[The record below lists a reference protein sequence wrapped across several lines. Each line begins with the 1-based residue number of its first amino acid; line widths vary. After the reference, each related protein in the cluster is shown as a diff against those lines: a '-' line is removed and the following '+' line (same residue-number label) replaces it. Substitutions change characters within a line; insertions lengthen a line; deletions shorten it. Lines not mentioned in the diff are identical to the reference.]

1 MNCSLLILLAFCAF
15 RGVSSEISSSSD
27 LNCDF
32 TSTCRW
38 RNSSDVGGHFET
50 TSLLE
55 ADAQNRIMAIDEN
68 NPKPFAYT
76 AGLMGRMMAL
86 LVSEVITCQLGG
98 ASIKYW
104 YYKTGLD
111 SQLEVCI
118 RQPPGNRD
126 LSQLRCYDGV
136 STFGKQWIFRAVEL
150 PPIAQPF
157 EIVFKTIYSPPSS
170 VIALD
175 NIVFEATLCGYG
187 RNRREI
193 RRIGYHDWQSYRS
206 SNLYNGELM
215 LIVAQDVADKL
226 NSSSNITTTSEPIG
240 LEAKI
245 SILSSTTSS
254 SSTTTTTTTV
264 EPSTTTTIE
273 STTTSEINTSS
284 VPSSTTSEPTP
295 TPSTASNHNTTISN
309 EQQFANFVNF
319 LKQTAPVIPYIPT
332 LVRSL
337 TALDPRSSEDLSG
350 LGAGIG
356 QAPAPVAPVDVRRSP
371 VISSHFY
378 NTNQPTLLTENSNQ
392 DSQRTLVDLAK
403 KFGLWE
409 NNSPPS
415 TPSPVLPPAPRG
427 SEVNS
432 FGLPTKMTEESIYP
446 PNLLQNKKKI
456 TMNPIKKIPTQ
467 VSPPENIEEY
477 HKSLFKV
484 STTTQSPFVQSSTEL
499 IIFKQPSSGEAE
511 VAEKLADIA
520 KLLPSGAVQDLTALR
535 NIPDLDGLTKGMDLS
550 DIRKPESTSGGA
562 SEGAGGTFDDP
573 GTPGRTPTQLLDFDG
588 NDVTIN
594 QFESVSVPVPTR
606 AVNFGAPTSQKIS
619 NPNKDEKRKSND
631 LGGPRTGPMFASI
644 CANVDCTFDENT
656 LCNYLTSS
664 TNVTAEDG
672 SSLKKWALSNKSVL
686 NSLTGI
692 PSDISKG
699 GYFLY
704 AGGATATPGDT
715 FILSSNHPVTISEP
729 ARVDFFV
736 YQAGIRGQFRVCIDD
751 NEDCPVVLEGKDID
765 ANAQKWKNYYFDIN
779 PGQHVLHFVV
789 EGLHNN
795 YVIGLDN
802 IQLLNR
808 FGTSSLAC

>member
-1 MNCSLLILLAFCAF
+1 
-15 RGVSSEISSSSD
+15 
-27 LNCDF
+27 
-32 TSTCRW
+32 
-38 RNSSDVGGHFET
+38 
-50 TSLLE
+50 
-55 ADAQNRIMAIDEN
+55 
-68 NPKPFAYT
+68 
-76 AGLMGRMMAL
+76 MGRMMAL

-104 YYKTGLD
+104 YYKTGID

-118 RQPPGNRD
+118 RQPPGNKD
-126 LSQLRCYDGV
+126 LSQMRCYDGV

-157 EIVFKTIYSPPSS
+157 EIVFKTVYSPPSS

-226 NSSSNITTTSEPIG
+226 SSTTTQEPIG

-245 SILSSTTSS
+245 SILS
-254 SSTTTTTTTV
+254 TTT
-264 EPSTTTTIE
+264 PSTTTTSSTPTTTQELSTTTISTTSRSSE
-273 STTTSEINTSS
+273 TTTSSTDSTTTSE
-284 VPSSTTSEPTP
+284 PSTTSASP
-295 TPSTASNHNTTISN
+295 PSPNQNTTISN

-337 TALDPRSSEDLSG
+337 TALDPRSPEELLSAG
-350 LGAGIG
+350 LGQGP
-356 QAPAPVAPVDVRRSP
+356 PAVAPVDVRRSP
-371 VISSHFY
+371 VVSSHFY
-378 NTNQPTLLTENSNQ
+378 NTNQPTLLTENNNQ
-392 DSQRTLVDLAK
+392 DNQRTLVDLAK

-409 NNSPPS
+409 ESSHQSVTPPPIS
-415 TPSPVLPPAPRG
+415 QTHRNT
-427 SEVNS
+427 EVNN
-432 FGLPTKMTEESIYP
+432 FGLPNKLTEASIYP
-446 PNLLQNKKKI
+446 QNLLQNKKKI
-456 TMNPIKKIPTQ
+456 TMNPIKKIPPS
-467 VSPPENIEEY
+467 VPNVENIEEY

-484 STTTQSPFVQSSTEL
+484 STTTSSPFVQSSTEL

-550 DIRKPESTSGGA
+550 DIRKPGGFGRLKTQFMERLMRRTLESSSGGA
-562 SEGAGGTFDDP
+562 SEGAGGTFDDI
-573 GTPGRTPTQLLDFDG
+573 GSLGRTPTQLSDFDG

-606 AVNFGAPTSQKIS
+606 AVHYGAPTSQKIS
-619 NPNKDEKRKSND
+619 NPSKDEKRKSND
-631 LGGPRTGPMFASI
+631 LGGPRSGPMFASI
-644 CANVDCTFDENT
+644 CANVDCTFDDNT

-672 SSLKKWALSNKSVL
+672 STLKKWALSNRSVL

-692 PSDISKG
+692 PSDITKG

-704 AGGATATPGDT
+704 AGGTTVTPGDT
-715 FILSSNHPVTISEP
+715 FILTTNNPVTITEP

-751 NEDCPVVLEGKDID
+751 NEDCPVFLEGKDID
-765 ANAQKWKNYYFDIN
+765 ANSQKWKNYYFDIS

-795 YVIGLDN
+795 YVIGIDN

-808 FGTSSLAC
+808 FGTSSLSC

>member
-1 MNCSLLILLAFCAF
+1 MNIFVLLFLIWHVHVNA
-15 RGVSSEISSSSD
+15 EISSSSD

-32 TSTCRW
+32 SSTCRW

-55 ADAQNRIMAIDEN
+55 ADAQNRIMPIDEN

-104 YYKTGLD
+104 YYKTGFD

-118 RQPPGNRD
+118 RQPPGNKD
-126 LSQLRCYDGV
+126 LNQMRCYDGV

-215 LIVAQDVADKL
+215 LIVAQDVADNL
-226 NSSSNITTTSEPIG
+226 TSTTTSEPIG

-245 SILSSTTSS
+245 SILSTQPPTPTTTTTTT
-254 SSTTTTTTTV
+254 STTTTTTTT
-264 EPSTTTTIE
+264 EFPSTTTTE
-273 STTTSEINTSS
+273 PTTSSETTTSTSPTSS
-284 VPSSTTSEPTP
+284 SSP
-295 TPSTASNHNTTISN
+295 NVTISN

-337 TALDPRSSEDLSG
+337 TALDPRSSEISLPSG
-350 LGAGIG
+350 LG
-356 QAPAPVAPVDVRRSP
+356 QPPPPVTPVDVRRSP
-371 VISSHFY
+371 VVSSHFY
-378 NTNQPTLLTENSNQ
+378 NTNQPTLLPDSNNQ
-392 DSQRTLVDLAK
+392 DNQKTLVDLAK
-403 KFGLWE
+403 KFGIWEDNSSPSSTSPPMPARNFE
-409 NNSPPS
+409 NNK
-415 TPSPVLPPAPRG
+415 
-427 SEVNS
+427 
-432 FGLPTKMTEESIYP
+432 FGLPNKFTEESIYP
-446 PNLLQNKKKI
+446 PNLLQHKKKI

-467 VSPPENIEEY
+467 PVPSTESIEEY

-484 STTTQSPFVQSSTEL
+484 STTTLSPVVQSSTEL

-535 NIPDLDGLTKGMDLS
+535 NIPDLDGLTKGMELS
-550 DIRKPESTSGGA
+550 DIRKPGGFGRLKA
-562 SEGAGGTFDDP
+562 QFMERLMRRTLGLPMENDDVK
-573 GTPGRTPTQLLDFDG
+573 LLPPPIVPMK
-588 NDVTIN
+588 VTRKMMA
-594 QFESVSVPVPTR
+594 EMM
-606 AVNFGAPTSQKIS
+606 
-619 NPNKDEKRKSND
+619 KRK
-631 LGGPRTGPMFASI
+631 A
-644 CANVDCTFDENT
+644 
-656 LCNYLTSS
+656 
-664 TNVTAEDG
+664 
-672 SSLKKWALSNKSVL
+672 
-686 NSLTGI
+686 
-692 PSDISKG
+692 
-699 GYFLY
+699 
-704 AGGATATPGDT
+704 
-715 FILSSNHPVTISEP
+715 
-729 ARVDFFV
+729 ARM
-736 YQAGIRGQFRVCIDD
+736 RM
-751 NEDCPVVLEGKDID
+751 N
-765 ANAQKWKNYYFDIN
+765 
-779 PGQHVLHFVV
+779 
-789 EGLHNN
+789 
-795 YVIGLDN
+795 
-802 IQLLNR
+802 
-808 FGTSSLAC
+808 

>member
-1 MNCSLLILLAFCAF
+1 MDLLFLFLFLSLASTWHTVTA
-15 RGVSSEISSSSD
+15 EISASSD

-32 TSTCRW
+32 TSSCRW

-55 ADAQNRIMAIDEN
+55 ADAQNRIMPIDEN

-126 LSQLRCYDGV
+126 LSQMRCYDGV

-157 EIVFKTIYSPPSS
+157 EIVFKTVYSPPSS

-226 NSSSNITTTSEPIG
+226 EKNSTAPPAVEPPVS

-245 SILSSTTSS
+245 AIL
-254 SSTTTTTTTV
+254 STTTTTTVPTTTV
-264 EPSTTTTIE
+264 LSTTTTVPP
-273 STTTSEINTSS
+273 TTTSPPDLSNQ
-284 VPSSTTSEPTP
+284 TTTP
-295 TPSTASNHNTTISN
+295 TISN

-337 TALDPRSSEDLSG
+337 TALDPRVPEDIN
-350 LGAGIG
+350 LGMG
-356 QAPAPVAPVDVRRSP
+356 QAPPPGPPIDVRRSP
-371 VISSHFY
+371 VTSSHFY
-378 NTNQPTLLTENSNQ
+378 NTNQPTLLTDNTNQ
-392 DSQRTLVDLAK
+392 DKTLVDLAK

-409 NNSPPS
+409 TTRSPEPPTNN
-415 TPSPVLPPAPRG
+415 
-427 SEVNS
+427 NK
-432 FGLPTKMTEESIYP
+432 FGLPNKLTEESAIYP
-446 PNLLQNKKKI
+446 PNLLQQHKKKI
-456 TMNPIKKIPTQ
+456 TMNPIKKIPN
-467 VSPPENIEEY
+467 PLPENIEEY
-477 HKSLFKV
+477 HKSLF
-484 STTTQSPFVQSSTEL
+484 TTTVSPVTSSTQL
-499 IIFKQPSSGEAE
+499 IIFKQPTSGEAE

-550 DIRKPESTSGGA
+550 DIRKPGGFGRLK
-562 SEGAGGTFDDP
+562 SQFMERLMRRTLGLPMETDDV
-573 GTPGRTPTQLLDFDG
+573 RLLPPPIVPMK
-588 NDVTIN
+588 VTRKMMA
-594 QFESVSVPVPTR
+594 EMM
-606 AVNFGAPTSQKIS
+606 
-619 NPNKDEKRKSND
+619 KRK
-631 LGGPRTGPMFASI
+631 A
-644 CANVDCTFDENT
+644 
-656 LCNYLTSS
+656 
-664 TNVTAEDG
+664 
-672 SSLKKWALSNKSVL
+672 
-686 NSLTGI
+686 
-692 PSDISKG
+692 
-699 GYFLY
+699 
-704 AGGATATPGDT
+704 
-715 FILSSNHPVTISEP
+715 
-729 ARVDFFV
+729 AR
-736 YQAGIRGQFRVCIDD
+736 RRM
-751 NEDCPVVLEGKDID
+751 N
-765 ANAQKWKNYYFDIN
+765 
-779 PGQHVLHFVV
+779 
-789 EGLHNN
+789 
-795 YVIGLDN
+795 
-802 IQLLNR
+802 
-808 FGTSSLAC
+808 